1 MHEMQETERTY
12 FRTLYEAVKV
22 INSSLEPNKV
32 FNTIAQQTAHALG
45 AKACSLRLLDR
56 TGKTLMQGAAWG
68 LSRGYIRKGSVSVEK
83 SALDQEALSGKTVYV
98 KNAQN
103 DPRFQYPQAAKEEGI
118 ASVLVVPLKLEKEKT
133 KIIGVM
139 RVYSGQE
146 RDFSESEIEFLN
158 IMANL
163 SAVAIENA
171 RLHQALKSDYEL
183 LTAFQYQTFED

>member
-1 MHEMQETERTY
+1 MQECERTY
-12 FRTLYEAVKV
+12 FRTLYEAVRV
-22 INSSLEPNKV
+22 INSSLEPTEV
-32 FNTIAQQTAHALG
+32 FNKIAERTAHALG

-56 TGKTLMQGAAWG
+56 TGKILLPGAAWG
-68 LSRGYIRKGSVSVEK
+68 LSKGYMRKGKLDVDK
-83 SALDQEALSGKTVYV
+83 SGLDQEALAGKTVFI
-98 KNAQN
+98 KNAQT

-118 ASVLVVPLKLEKEKT
+118 MSVLVVPLKLEEA

-139 RVYSGQE
+139 RVYSATE
-146 RDFSESEIEFLN
+146 RDFSESEIEFLT

-163 SAVAIENA
+163 SAIAIENA